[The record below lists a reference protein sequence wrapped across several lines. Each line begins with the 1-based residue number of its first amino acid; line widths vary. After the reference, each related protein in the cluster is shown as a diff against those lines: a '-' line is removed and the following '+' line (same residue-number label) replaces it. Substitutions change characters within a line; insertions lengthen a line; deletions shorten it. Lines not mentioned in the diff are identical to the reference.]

1 MEKYEFKNKRTNYDF
16 SRLESLV
23 EEGKVLGL
31 DVKELADKIASV
43 KQELNDDLVKIVLL
57 GSFSDGKTS
66 AVAGL
71 LGRLDSSMKID
82 IAESSDDLTV
92 YRPEGLKKGFEIV
105 DTPGLFGTKDRPI
118 DGKDVKFSS
127 ITENYISQA
136 HIVLYVCEAVN
147 PIKASHIPII
157 KRVIRDYG
165 KLENTVFIINK
176 MDSVCDTT
184 DVEEFADM
192 ERIKKENLISRL
204 RSEIQ
209 LTAQEEA
216 RLNVVCISADPKGK
230 GLEHWFAKSD
240 EYMKRSH
247 IGALRKTLDN
257 VVENVN
263 KTEVQTNAVYAA
275 VKDVVLRLAK
285 MLAVYVKPVEESL
298 EACSDEQKTLHH
310 QFKLTSDNLQNN
322 RNSLINNLNSYKN
335 ELLGHINKSDI
346 NTIGDVVIQEIGV
359 QKKEDEKGKKRD
371 EVTFY
376 VVYAKVDAFVRD
388 CAESNFKELSAMNQ
402 TIAASFAHQNKIL
415 KEALNKGV
423 EFAGKISGE
432 MILKVRDFLHI
443 PFKFKP
449 WGAKNLAKGI
459 GKAAT
464 IIQVVMIVG
473 DWVLKW
479 WREKKCDE
487 MKEALNN
494 ALNDYFANWF
504 RTINDDNSYYE
515 NFAPSYLEMKK
526 ALDDKDEEIARL
538 KNELQKIKNYKNN
551 LSKFYGR
558 DITDVEWEEVI

>member
-1 MEKYEFKNKRTNYDF
+1 MEKYDFKKQKSNYDF
-16 SRLESLV
+16 SNLEYLV
-23 EEGKVLGL
+23 EEGKELGL
-31 DVKELADKIASV
+31 DVKELADKITSV
-43 KQELNDDLVKIVLL
+43 KKELNDDLVKIVLL

-82 IAESSDDLTV
+82 IDESSDELTV
-92 YRPEGLKKGFEIV
+92 YRPDGMKKGFEIV

-184 DVEEFADM
+184 DDEDFSNM

-230 GLEHWFAKSD
+230 GLEYWFANSD
-240 EYMKRSH
+240 NYMKRSH
-247 IGALRKTLDN
+247 IGTLRKTLDK

-263 KTEVQTNAVYAA
+263 KSDVQTNAVEAS
-275 VKDVVLRLAK
+275 VKDLVCRLGKKIATEI
-285 MLAVYVKPVEESL
+285 KPVDESL
-298 EACSDEQKTLHH
+298 RVCSNEQEKLNH
-310 QFKLTSDNLQNN
+310 QFELTSENISDN
-322 RNSLINNLNSYKN
+322 RNALIDKLNCYKS
-335 ELLGHINKSDI
+335 ELIKHINAAEI
-346 NTIGDVVIQEIGV
+346 NTIGDVVEREIGV
-359 QKKEDEKGKKRD
+359 EEKIDEKGKKSN
-371 EVTFY
+371 EITFY
-376 VVYAKVDAFVRD
+376 VVIAKIETIIRD
-388 CAESNFKELSAMNQ
+388 CAEGNKKQLNAMGQN
-402 TIAASFAHQNKIL
+402 IEASFEKQNKFL
-415 KEALNKGV
+415 KEALGKG
-423 EFAGKISGE
+423 AGQLGKITGD
-432 MILKVRDFLHI
+432 MILNARNFLNI

-449 WGAKNLAKGI
+449 WGAQNLAKLI
-459 GKAAT
+459 GK
-464 IIQVVMIVG
+464 IGLGIQFALIAWEVIAK
-473 DWVLKW
+473 L
-479 WREKKCDE
+479 RAEKKLNE
-487 MKEALNN
+487 MKN
-494 ALNDYFANWF
+494 ALKNVINSYFADLF
-504 RTINDDNSYYE
+504 KTINDDNSWYE
-515 NFAPSYLEMKK
+515 NFAPSFLEMKK
-526 ALDDKDEEIARL
+526 ILDEKDKEIARL
-538 KNELQKIKNYKNN
+538 KDELQKFKNYKNN

-558 DITDVEWEEVI
+558 DITDVEWEEV

>member
-1 MEKYEFKNKRTNYDF
+1 MEKYDFKKQKSNYDF
-16 SRLESLV
+16 SNLEYLV
-23 EEGKVLGL
+23 EEGKELGL
-31 DVKELADKIASV
+31 DVKELADKITSV
-43 KQELNDDLVKIVLL
+43 KKELNDDLVKIVLL

-82 IAESSDDLTV
+82 IDESSDELTV

-147 PIKASHIPII
+147 PIKASHLPII

-184 DVEEFADM
+184 DNEDFADM

-230 GLEHWFAKSD
+230 GLEHWFANSD
-240 EYMKRSH
+240 NYMKRSH
-247 IGALRKTLDN
+247 IGTLRKTLDK

-263 KTEVQTNAVYAA
+263 KSDVQENAVEAS
-275 VKDVVLRLAK
+275 VKDVVFRLGKKIATEI
-285 MLAVYVKPVEESL
+285 KPVDESL
-298 EACSDEQKTLHH
+298 RVCSNEQETLNR
-310 QFKLTSDNLQNN
+310 QFNLTSENISDN
-322 RNSLINNLNSYKN
+322 RNALIDKLNCYKS
-335 ELLGHINKSDI
+335 ELIKHINAAEI
-346 NTIGDVVIQEIGV
+346 NTIGDVVEREIGV
-359 QKKEDEKGKKRD
+359 EEKIDEKGKKRN
-371 EVTFY
+371 EITFY
-376 VVYAKVDAFVRD
+376 VVIAKIETIIRD
-388 CAESNFKELSAMNQ
+388 CAESNKKQLNAMGQN
-402 TIAASFAHQNKIL
+402 IEASFEKQNKFL
-415 KEALNKGV
+415 KEALGKG
-423 EFAGKISGE
+423 AGQLGKITGD
-432 MILKVRDFLHI
+432 MILNARNFLNI

-449 WGAKNLAKGI
+449 WGAQNLAKLI
-459 GKAAT
+459 GKIGAGIQIAIVVWD
-464 IIQVVMIVG
+464 IISKLLAG
-473 DWVLKW
+473 KKLEETKDALK
-479 WREKKCDE
+479 
-487 MKEALNN
+487 N
-494 ALNDYFANWF
+494 AINSYFADLF
-504 RTINDDNSYYE
+504 KTINDDNSWYE
-515 NFAPSYLEMKK
+515 NFAPSFLEMKK
-526 ALDDKDEEIARL
+526 ILDEKDKEIATL
-538 KNELQKIKNYKNN
+538 KDELQKLKKYKNN

-558 DITDVEWEEVI
+558 DITDVEWEEV